1 VRGRERLGLTS
12 QIYGNVAGVF
22 RVNMRQA
29 FRKINYLV
37 LSHRKPTIVH
47 ASRVKNSRTMDAG
60 KNPNFSSISATKDG
74 LQATRYK
81 STDPFYRNEC

>member
-22 RVNMRQA
+22 RVNSRQV
-29 FRKINYLV
+29 FRKIYYLV

-47 ASRVKNSRTMDAG
+47 EVLELKISRTMDAG
-60 KNPNFSSISATKDG
+60 KN
-74 LQATRYK
+74 RYK
-81 STDPFYRNEC
+81 STDPFYRNKC